1 MRADPPDIEAI
12 DAIIAKYDGEAAGG
26 GSGGGGAKGGA
37 KGGARGGRA
46 PAVRTPTYLPAHGC
60 TVLSHGC

>member
-12 DAIIAKYDGEAAGG
+12 DAIIAKYDGEAA
-26 GSGGGGAKGGA
+26 GGAKGGA